1 MNGASPFGVPVISP
15 DQLNA
20 VRPAAR
26 VRTWYDDAGRDR
38 GIERQHLYRLKRWLR
53 RRRMRSRMDNRWRNA
68 DELGC
73 FRRTSPR
80 SDASRARTLTIQS
93 ISAENRT
100 MPGQRQVACMTLLL
114 ALSTAKARADESCVE
129 IQRQYEL
136 VKTEAVSV
144 QKNSALFAAAD
155 NGCEDVARMLVA
167 DGASILARDRRGA
180 MPLAHAARE
189 GRLKLVS
196 QLLADGAPIDARDI
210 EGGTALFAAAE
221 HQKPSTVQL
230 LLAKGADPN
239 LTGRSGLTPLIA
251 AAFAGNDRIVE
262 ELMAHGSNPNARDS
276 TGKAAITYAA
286 GRGFDGIVHRLLDAG
301 VQAQARYGNGLTA
314 LMWAAG
320 HDEGVG
326 IIACGRVIDLLLARG
341 AALDEADD
349 RGRTA
354 LMIAAELGYADV
366 VDLLLRRGADR
377 MLKDKDGKTA
387 LDLAANDATRE
398 TLKAQ

>member
-1 MNGASPFGVPVISP
+1 MQSAWHSPPHPDLGNGGAHRAAGSSNVAQMAPHESGPTAPEGVETGA
-15 DQLNA
+15 LT
-20 VRPAAR
+20 VRS
-26 VRTWYDDAGRDR
+26 
-38 GIERQHLYRLKRWLR
+38 IL
-53 RRRMRSRMDNRWRNA
+53 A
-68 DELGC
+68 D
-73 FRRTSPR
+73 
-80 SDASRARTLTIQS
+80 
-93 ISAENRT
+93 NRT
-100 MPGQRQVACMTLLL
+100 MQRQIACVTLLL
-114 ALSTAKARADESCVE
+114 ALSTAKARADESCIE
-129 IQRQYEL
+129 IQRNYEL

-155 NGCEDVARMLVA
+155 NGCEDVARMLIV

-210 EGGTALFAAAE
+210 DGSTALFGAAE
-221 HQKPSTVQL
+221 HQKPSTVKL
-230 LLAKGADPN
+230 LLEKGADPN
-239 LTGRSGLTPLIA
+239 LTGRSSLTPLIA

-262 ELMAHGSNPNARDS
+262 DLLAHGSNPNARDS

-286 GRGFDGIVHRLLDAG
+286 GRGFDDIVHRLLDAG
-301 VQAQARYGNGLTA
+301 VEAQARYGKGLTA

-326 IIACGRVIDLLLARG
+326 IIACGHVIDLLLARG

-354 LMIAAELGYADV
+354 LMIAAELGYTDV

-377 MLKDKDGKTA
+377 TPKDKEGKTA
-387 LDLAANDATRE
+387 LDLARNDATRE